1 MQKKDITLTF
11 EDEKLDAL
19 EFSLK
24 KKGSSVQRRMQEA
37 LKDLYEQEVA
47 APVREYLDSKT
58 APAVKPR
65 RPVKPSRPQTAE
77 ASSAIAPPAE
87 VAGKVGD

>member
-24 KKGSSVQRRMQEA
+24 KKDSSVQRRMQEA
-37 LKDLYEQEVA
+37 LKNLYEQEVA
-47 APVREYLDSKT
+47 APVREYLDSKS
-58 APAVKPR
+58 APAAKPR
-65 RPVKPSRPQTAE
+65 RPVKPSKPQAAG

-87 VAGKVGD
+87 VTGKVGD

>member
-37 LKDLYEQEVA
+37 LKNLYEQEVA
-47 APVREYLDSKT
+47 APVREYLDSKS
-58 APAVKPR
+58 APAAKPR
-65 RPVKPSRPQTAE
+65 RPVQTAGGRGFLCHC
-77 ASSAIAPPAE
+77 AACRSS
-87 VAGKVGD
+87 GKGW

>member
-37 LKDLYEQEVA
+37 LKGLYEQGVA
-47 APVREYLDSKT
+47 APVRETWT
-58 APAVKPR
+58 ARPRLPPSPGVPSSRPDRRRQGLPLPLRR
-65 RPVKPSRPQTAE
+65 RPK
-77 ASSAIAPPAE
+77 
-87 VAGKVGD
+87 

>member
-37 LKDLYEQEVA
+37 LKNLYDCMQKE
-47 APVREYLDSKT
+47 
-58 APAVKPR
+58 
-65 RPVKPSRPQTAE
+65 
-77 ASSAIAPPAE
+77 
-87 VAGKVGD
+87 GKLSERFNRNFE

>member
-1 MQKKDITLTF
+1 MQKKEITLTF

-37 LKDLYEQEVA
+37 LKNLYEQEVA
-47 APVREYLDSKT
+47 APVREYLDSKS

-65 RPVKPSRPQTAE
+65 RPVKPSKPQAAG
-77 ASSAIAPPAE
+77 ASPTIAPPAE
-87 VAGKVGD
+87 VLGKVGD

>member
-24 KKGSSVQRRMQEA
+24 KKGISVQRRMQEA
-37 LKDLYEQEVA
+37 LKNLYEQEVA
-47 APVREYLDSKT
+47 APVREYLDSKS

-65 RPVKPSRPQTAE
+65 RPVKPSKPQAAGTF
-77 ASSAIAPPAE
+77 SAIAPPAE
-87 VAGKVGD
+87 VTGKDGD

>member
-47 APVREYLDSKT
+47 APVRE
-58 APAVKPR
+58 
-65 RPVKPSRPQTAE
+65 
-77 ASSAIAPPAE
+77 
-87 VAGKVGD
+87 